1 MAANLP
7 AVLIRA
13 LRVMCSPEI
22 MCSLFAFSFQLNATI
37 ANGTLEKAAV
47 Y

>member
-7 AVLIRA
+7 AVLVRT
-13 LRVMCSPEI
+13 VGVTDSPEI
-22 MCSLFAFSFQLNATI
+22 MHSLFTFSFQLNATI
-37 ANGTLEKAAV
+37 ANGTLEKEAV

>member
-1 MAANLP
+1 MAANPP

-13 LRVMCSPEI
+13 VRVTCSPEI
-22 MCSLFAFSFQLNATI
+22 RRSLFTFSFQLNATI